1 MKTNYTNKS
10 GFDMEMVFSV
20 TRRVRLASTNKF
32 IKFLSPFSATFS
44 SGFVRRLDNYL
55 QKEWKVSK
63 VNEDVYH

>member
-1 MKTNYTNKS
+1 
-10 GFDMEMVFSV
+10 MEMVFSV

-55 QKEWKVSK
+55 QKE
-63 VNEDVYH
+63 